1 MLGGAALWCLLF
13 LNEAQPLRAV
23 TVAADD
29 PENVINEER
38 KFADNGGVNH
48 FTRASYI
55 ELRNRGPY
63 YIFSFAALLP
73 SPQGHQSS
81 GDDQCKN
88 LKITSVA
95 YWRCKN
101 PTFSNR
107 DRANSIQDQDLAKPR
122 HSGRQPQDIRPSQ
135 LHIYLLPRLD
145 HYSIACIL
153 IMDIPGVRTKG
164 VFLNERPIAMSSSP
178 TGFRQ

>member
-1 MLGGAALWCLLF
+1 LGGAALWCLLF

-63 YIFSFAALLP
+63 CSPPPRATRAAATI
-73 SPQGHQSS
+73 SAR
-81 GDDQCKN
+81 
-88 LKITSVA
+88 TS
-95 YWRCKN
+95 R
-101 PTFSNR
+101 
-107 DRANSIQDQDLAKPR
+107 
-122 HSGRQPQDIRPSQ
+122 
-135 LHIYLLPRLD
+135 
-145 HYSIACIL
+145 
-153 IMDIPGVRTKG
+153 
-164 VFLNERPIAMSSSP
+164 
-178 TGFRQ
+178 

>member
-29 PENVINEER
+29 PENAINEER

-88 LKITSVA
+88 LKMTSVA

-101 PTFSNR
+101 PHLF
-107 DRANSIQDQDLAKPR
+107 Q
-122 HSGRQPQDIRPSQ
+122 
-135 LHIYLLPRLD
+135 
-145 HYSIACIL
+145 
-153 IMDIPGVRTKG
+153 
-164 VFLNERPIAMSSSP
+164 
-178 TGFRQ
+178 